1 MSERRNTVRRRGFL
15 GVAIGLLGA
24 AGGCSSRSNTERPA
38 TEATTDVSTSA
49 TERTSTHTQPTNST
63 QRATT
68 EATTDTATSVERN
81 TSTPTPALNQT
92 DFAVTQLFGPND
104 DDHRS
109 RGPSVVGGR
118 VRVQLIC
125 NRNDWEPVY
134 QEIEAQTGVSY
145 QGLPFVSETMF
156 GVESLVAVWVEI
168 SDSRHARLVDVVRE
182 GDGTVRARVTGAGRF
197 IAQVNVG
204 RVLLIRVPNA
214 QRVTRAVAEY
224 TDDEGKTHIGTAEKT
239 SEPETE
245 TATNR

>member
-1 MSERRNTVRRRGFL
+1 MSQKRNTVRRRGFL
-15 GVAIGLLGA
+15 GVTIGLLGA
-24 AGGCSSRSNTERPA
+24 AGGCSSRSNTEQPA
-38 TEATTDVSTSA
+38 AETTTNVPISA
-49 TERTSTHTQPTNST
+49 TERTPTHTRPTNST

-68 EATTDTATSVERN
+68 EATTDTATTIDRN

-92 DFAVTQLFGPND
+92 DFAVAQLFGPKD
-104 DDHRS
+104 DNHRS
-109 RGPSVVGGR
+109 RGPSVAGGR

-134 QEIEAQTGVSY
+134 QEIEEQTGVSY
-145 QGLPFVSETMF
+145 QELPFVSETMF
-156 GVESLVAVWVEI
+156 DVESLVAVWVEI

-182 GDGTVRARVTGAGRF
+182 GNRTIRVRVTGAGRF

-224 TDDEGKTHIGTAEKT
+224 TGDEGKTHIGTAEKT

-245 TATNR
+245 TATNS